1 MAIRDVLLLSNE
13 PNTITAVSGA
23 LSSNGQ
29 LAQGNIFARLADI
42 ITRLERGG
50 VPAVLLDVD
59 SQPEG
64 LFHHI
69 EPLARKFVDTK
80 FIAIAGD
87 MRQELLFEAMAV
99 GVRHVLL
106 KSAITTDLS
115 QILHRLCPDGGTAG
129 RGLVVTVLSAG
140 GGSGGTTLSVNLAAE
155 LPQDNGSPNLVID
168 LDASYGAV
176 GTYLGLDGEYGVV
189 DLLNRTGHF
198 DSQLIQST
206 ALTGNPNLHAML
218 STPKRHLGRVASLT
232 SDRIGE
238 FADACKGA
246 YKWSV
251 IDAPRVSLDVAAAL
265 ASRSHVTLIP
275 MQLMIKDIQ
284 VARQILSGLTERG
297 VSTGRV
303 MVLVNRYRKRGYVI
317 TLEEAARAIGLSESQ
332 PLTTLSNDFAAVT
345 EAANLGK
352 PLMAVSPRSDY
363 RRDVQKL
370 AGMIA
375 ALPQLHSIG
384 RAASLLSA
392 V

>member
-1 MAIRDVLLLSNE
+1 MALRDVLLLTNE
-13 PNTITAVSGA
+13 PNTVAAVSGA

-29 LAQGNIFARLADI
+29 LTNGNVYPRLAEVI
-42 ITRLERGG
+42 ARLERGG
-50 VPAVLLDVD
+50 IPAVLLDID
-59 SQPEG
+59 SQPDG
-64 LFHHI
+64 LLHHI

-87 MRQELLFEAMAV
+87 VRQELLFEAMAV

-106 KSAITTDLS
+106 KSAIATDLS
-115 QILHRLCPDGGTAG
+115 QVLHRLCPDGGSAG

-140 GGSGGTTLSVNLAAE
+140 GGSGGTTLAVNLGAE
-155 LPQDNGSPNLVID
+155 LPHDIGTPNLVVD
-168 LDASYGAV
+168 LDDSYGAV

-189 DLLNRTGHF
+189 DLLHRAGHI

-206 ALTGNPNLHAML
+206 ALASGANLHAML
-218 STPKRHLGRVASLT
+218 STPKRSLGQAAAF
-232 SDRIGE
+232 DPIRIGE

-265 ASRSHVTLIP
+265 ASRSHVVLVP

-303 MVLVNRYRKRGYVI
+303 MVLATRYRKRGSAI

-370 AGMIA
+370 AGTIA
-375 ALPQLHSIG
+375 ALPQLHAIG
-384 RAASLLSA
+384 RAASMLSA